1 MNYLGFEGVW
11 VPVEALLD
19 GLLALLLVLQVVE
32 AVVAVAVEAEL
43 PVGEAVAVQLQA
55 LRLGAVARLPRPHPR
70 RLERA
75 RVVRV
80 GGSAHRRRVAI
91 ARDGVIPGGKTNP

>member
-1 MNYLGFEGVW
+1 M
-11 VPVEALLD
+11 
-19 GLLALLLVLQVVE
+19 LQVVE

-55 LRLGAVARLPRPHPR
+55 LRLGAVARLPRPHAR

-75 RVVRV
+75 GVVHGV
-80 GGSAHRRRVAI
+80 GGGRAHRRSVTI
-91 ARDGVIPGGKTNP
+91 ATEGFIPVEPSINDVCSEGGLLTKQAHIQER

>member
-1 MNYLGFEGVW
+1 M
-11 VPVEALLD
+11 
-19 GLLALLLVLQVVE
+19 LQVVE

-55 LRLGAVARLPRPHPR
+55 LRLGAVARLPRPHAR

-80 GGSAHRRRVAI
+80 GGRAHRRSVTI
-91 ARDGVIPGGKTNP
+91 AREGFIPMEPSINYVCSDGEILLTKQARIQER

>member
-1 MNYLGFEGVW
+1 M
-11 VPVEALLD
+11 
-19 GLLALLLVLQVVE
+19 LQVVE

-55 LRLGAVARLPRPHPR
+55 LRLGAVARLPRTHAR

-75 RVVRV
+75 GVGIRV
-80 GGSAHRRRVAI
+80 GGRAHRRSVTI
-91 ARDGVIPGGKTNP
+91 AREGFIPMKPSINDVCSEGGLLKKQAHIQER